1 MKKLLAL
8 LLVFVLALTAC
19 LTTAVAETR
28 SVLSETDV
36 DRDVLALGLAAMGK
50 NEAFILKADTLA
62 AVVTEASTRFTL
74 DDTGF
79 QWDLMLGGK
88 DILPVAGEM
97 DDEDDNFILGSNLI
111 PNYVFTFSN
120 EEMGKLFTAAT
131 DRKTR
136 EQTKALSR
144 IDLEALGRAVNPHID
159 DFIAAVTAAFKPG
172 EAQQGEYVKNGVS
185 YNTMWPIE
193 VDTVAIAEALN
204 QLEQDLLA
212 DPTVAVTIAQFG
224 ELKQAAEAA
233 IDPAKAPEVR
243 LESYMNV
250 DASGNPGS
258 DSDTY
263 FTVTP
268 AGKKDPAMTGDV
280 VSDGENVT
288 ATVEAPAANIKL
300 VLQGKLGVEGKPG
313 SINKA
318 DLYVKDKYFGLVVE
332 GDEQTSETSIYFVD
346 PQNKLVSQR
355 DTVSNDGERTFDLTK
370 GTPVT
375 SADMKDE
382 KTKSAV
388 SMDAM
393 MGLAGI
399 YSAASEAL
407 PEEVGAMVA
416 LLNLA
421 QSGSKK

>member
-8 LLVFVLALTAC
+8 IIALAMALSCAA
-19 LTTAVAETR
+19 LAETTTIY
-28 SVLSETDV
+28 SETDI

-50 NEAFILKADTLA
+50 DEAFILQADTLA
-62 AVVTEASTRFTL
+62 AVLTEASTRLTL

-88 DILPVAGEM
+88 EILTIAGEM

-111 PNYVFTFSN
+111 PNYVLSFSN
-120 EEMGKLFTAAT
+120 EELGKLFTAST

-136 EQTKALSR
+136 EEMKSLSR
-144 IDLEALGRAVNPHID
+144 IDLEALSRAMNPHIEE
-159 DFIAAVTAAFKPG
+159 FTTALTAAFNPG
-172 EAQQGEYVKNGVS
+172 EAQSGEYVRNGVS

-193 VDTVAIAEALN
+193 VDAVAIANALN
-204 QLEQDLLA
+204 QLEKDLLA
-212 DPTVAVTIAQFG
+212 NPTVAVTIAQFG
-224 ELKQAAEAA
+224 EFKQAAEEA
-233 IDPAKAPEVR
+233 IDPAKAPTIR

-250 DASGNPGS
+250 DAQGNPGN
-258 DSDTY
+258 DSNTF

-280 VSDGENVT
+280 VSDGENVV
-288 ATVEAPAANIKL
+288 ATIEYPAAGATL
-300 VLQGKLGVEGKPG
+300 TLTGKVGAEGKPG

-318 DLYVKDKYFGLVVE
+318 DLYVKDKYFGLTVDQI
-332 GDEQTSETSIYFVD
+332 DELTTETSLYFVD
-346 PQNKLVSQR
+346 PQNKLVSKR
-355 DTVSNDGERTFDLTK
+355 ETVNDGEQRTFDLTK
-370 GTPVT
+370 GTAVT
-375 SADMKDE
+375 MADMKDE

-399 YSAASEAL
+399 YTAASDAL
-407 PEEVGAMVA
+407 PEEVSAMVA
-416 LLNLA
+416 LFSLSSSA
-421 QSGSKK
+421 GSKK